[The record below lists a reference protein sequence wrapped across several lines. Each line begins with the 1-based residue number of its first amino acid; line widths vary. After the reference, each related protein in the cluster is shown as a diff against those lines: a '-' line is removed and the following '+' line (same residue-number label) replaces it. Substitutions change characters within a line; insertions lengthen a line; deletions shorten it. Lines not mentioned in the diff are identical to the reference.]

1 MKKKVK
7 KIANNFCFSFQ
18 SNRKTWELEL
28 NISAPQIILV
38 EHFCDKNA
46 VIAVVDFGRFH
57 LSTQDSH
64 RVEVQAPP
72 PLITTTRDSDDEE
85 GNTSFYTTGAPLN
98 DLSFKGHLK
107 KICLPFFSDAFQT
120 PCSTPPG
127 SAASESGSEKDEAV
141 DETFNSQM
149 SGDVNKEGLNEWSLH
164 HRLYDRYA
172 FPLKI
177 F

>member
-1 MKKKVK
+1 LY
-7 KIANNFCFSFQ
+7 FQ

-57 LSTQDSH
+57 LSTQDNH
-64 RVEVQAPP
+64 RVETQAPP

-85 GNTSFYTTGAPLN
+85 GNLTAFHSSGTLFNHVSFNL
-98 DLSFKGHLK
+98 LSNEQLHFSFP
-107 KICLPFFSDAFQT
+107 ISDAFQT

-127 SAASESGSEKDEAV
+127 SAASESGSEKDEV
-141 DETFNSQM
+141 IDETLNSQM

-164 HRLYDRYA
+164 HRLYDR
-172 FPLKI
+172 
-177 F
+177 